1 MGIIED
7 VTEDVELKVRLPRF
21 VVMWLEKVA
30 KLRNETVDELLTK
43 LLLLQISTLRMFL
56 FAIESAIETSETL
69 KREEIKALLPLP

>member
-1 MGIIED
+1 MGVLED
-7 VTEDVELKVRLPRF
+7 IQDVELKVKLPKF
-21 VVMWLEKVA
+21 VVAWLEKTA